1 MSLGGA
7 SGYTNFAQPSDA
19 GLLGQPLPQF
29 TGDDPYSQ
37 IMALMPGFRN
47 PYANASSGNALGGF
61 DPSIYARNYS
71 STDAVNGGG
80 GGGGAGPIMGGASV
94 GNVMPGIIDPYDQAG
109 QDAVNKIEREIVDTD
124 DELGYLTGNTPEP
137 MPTPVNDDELG
148 YITGAD
154 DELGY
159 LTGNSPEVMPAP
171 MPAPMP
177 EDQYPYPSEPMQEPM
192 VMPYEPAAYNYDQP
206 APAPMVMPYEPAAYN
221 YDQPAPAP
229 MVMPYEP
236 AAYNYDQPAPAP
248 MVMPYEP
255 AAYNYDQPAPA
266 PMAMQEPMAMP
277 YEPVSYNYDQPA
289 EPAGGDFRGE
299 MGGGD
304 FGGGLE
310 DTGEDSFDSAG
321 YAKGGMVHG
330 LLGPNPK
337 GPDDGAGFL
346 DRGEYV
352 IRKSAV
358 KKYGRGLL
366 DMINEGKVPAK
377 KIKSLLD

>member
-1 MSLGGA
+1 MVYSFKGADMSLGGRLN
-7 SGYTNFAQPSDA
+7 YVAQPSDQQVGNNA
-19 GLLGQPLPQF
+19 YQPLPQF

-37 IMALMPGFRN
+37 IMAMMPAFRN

-71 STDAVNGGG
+71 SSDPVNGGG
-80 GGGGAGPIMGGASV
+80 GGAGAGPIMGGASV
-94 GNVMPGIIDPYDQAG
+94 GNVMPGIIDPYDQAN
-109 QDAVNKIEREIVDTD
+109 QDAIDKIGREIVDTD

-159 LTGNSPEVMPAP
+159 LTGNSPEP
-171 MPAPMP
+171 MPASMP

-192 VMPYEPAAYNYDQP
+192 VMPYEPADYNYDQP
-206 APAPMVMPYEPAAYN
+206 MPAPMG
-221 YDQPAPAP
+221 
-229 MVMPYEP
+229 
-236 AAYNYDQPAPAP
+236 
-248 MVMPYEP
+248 
-255 AAYNYDQPAPA
+255 
-266 PMAMQEPMAMP
+266 MQEPMAMP
-277 YEPVSYNYDQPA
+277 YEPVAYNYDQPA
-289 EPAGGDFRGE
+289 EPSGGDFRGE
-299 MGGGD
+299 MGGD
-304 FGGGLE
+304 FGGGFE
-310 DTGEDSFDSAG
+310 DTGEDSFDSAS
-321 YAKGGMVHG
+321 YARGGMVHG

-337 GPDDGAGFL
+337 GPDDGAAFL

>member
-7 SGYTNFAQPSDA
+7 SGYTNFAQPSDT

-80 GGGGAGPIMGGASV
+80 GGGGGAGPIMGGASV
-94 GNVMPGIIDPYDQAG
+94 GNAPAPVMPSP
-109 QDAVNKIEREIVDTD
+109 DADFPSTYV
-124 DELGYLTGNTPEP
+124 EP
-137 MPTPVNDDELG
+137 MPSPD
-148 YITGAD
+148 AD
-154 DELGY
+154 FPSTYVE
-159 LTGNSPEVMPAP
+159 
-171 MPAPMP
+171 PMP
-177 EDQYPYPSEPMQEPM
+177 EDQYPYPSEPMQE
-192 VMPYEPAAYNYDQP
+192 
-206 APAPMVMPYEPAAYN
+206 
-221 YDQPAPAP
+221 
-229 MVMPYEP
+229 
-236 AAYNYDQPAPAP
+236 P

-352 IRKSAV
+352 IRKSSV